1 MFTTDRDLLTL
12 EPTLFRDISWLAQ
25 TLALGTG
32 SLSGGTLTL
41 TAPLLSGTGITTG
54 NVVMVD
60 RVPLEVLSTSGG
72 STLTLSLLRPDP
84 TGAQIVPADRAGASV
99 SIITFA
105 PQRALTHRQLLA
117 MLGIT
122 PTGTTPTTI
131 DAVTESQIINPR
143 DLTLVESLGALH
155 LIYAS
160 AAAALSDDSPQ
171 AQRARM
177 YQQRFAQ
184 ERWRARAEIDL
195 NNDGLADATRTLNI
209 SHLLRS

>member
-1 MFTTDRDLLTL
+1 MFSSDRDLLTL
-12 EPTLFRDISWLAQ
+12 EPTLFRDVSWLAQ

-32 SLSGGTLTL
+32 SLAAGTLTL
-41 TAPLLSGTGITTG
+41 DDPLLAGTGIAPG
-54 NVVMVD
+54 HIVMVD
-60 RVPLEVLSTSGG
+60 RIPLEVLAVTDD
-72 STLTLSLLRPDP
+72 STLTVSLLRPDP
-84 TGAQIVPADRAGASV
+84 AGPQIVPVNRAGSAV

-122 PTGTTPTTI
+122 PDGATPTSI
-131 DAVTESQIINPR
+131 EAVTESQILNPQ

-155 LIYAS
+155 LIYSA

-171 AQRARM
+171 ATRARM

-195 NNDGLADATRTLNI
+195 NNDSLADATRTLNI
-209 SHLLRS
+209 SHLLRA

>member
-131 DAVTESQIINPR
+131 DAVTESQKI
-143 DLTLVESLGALH
+143 G
-155 LIYAS
+155 
-160 AAAALSDDSPQ
+160 
-171 AQRARM
+171 RA
-177 YQQRFAQ
+177 
-184 ERWRARAEIDL
+184 
-195 NNDGLADATRTLNI
+195 
-209 SHLLRS
+209 HV

>member
-32 SLSGGTLTL
+32 SLAAGTLML
-41 TAPLLSGTGITTG
+41 DAPLLAGTGVSAG
-54 NVVMVD
+54 HVVMVD
-60 RVPLEVLSTSGG
+60 RVPLEVLSVSGG
-72 STLTLSLLRPDP
+72 DTLTLSLLRPDP
-84 TGAQIVPADRAGASV
+84 TGPQIVPIDRASANV

-105 PQRALTHRQLLA
+105 PQRALTHRQLCA
-117 MLGIT
+117 MLGII
-122 PTGTTPTTI
+122 PTGTPPTTI
-131 DAVTESQIINPR
+131 DAVAESQIINPR
-143 DLTLVESLGALH
+143 GLTLVESLGALH
-155 LIYAS
+155 LIYSS

-184 ERWRARAEIDL
+184 ERWRTRAEIDL
-195 NNDGLADATRTLNI
+195 DNDGLADATRTLNI
-209 SHLLRS
+209 SHLLRA